1 MEGQTKLLF
10 LGDSITDADHNLDG
24 DPDSLGDGYVR
35 IIAERIKDRGVCF
48 VNKGHDGFTVPALLR
63 MLDADCISA
72 APDVVT
78 VLIGCNDAGI
88 EMHTQ
93 RTLKQQ
99 KFEENY
105 GRLIRRIR
113 TETAA
118 RILCMGPFIF
128 AEPAR
133 YRRWFPVIE
142 EAEAIERKMALRY
155 GAEFL
160 PLHNVLNRAAD
171 AEGTGEITVDGIHLN
186 RRGARI
192 VAEEWL
198 ALYKP
203 SFPVGII
210 KEEHKG

>member
-1 MEGQTKLLF
+1 
-10 LGDSITDADHNLDG
+10 
-24 DPDSLGDGYVR
+24 
-35 IIAERIKDRGVCF
+35 
-48 VNKGHDGFTVPALLR
+48 
-63 MLDADCISA
+63 
-72 APDVVT
+72 
-78 VLIGCNDAGI
+78 
-88 EMHTQ
+88 
-93 RTLKQQ
+93 
-99 KFEENY
+99 
-105 GRLIRRIR
+105 
-113 TETAA
+113 
-118 RILCMGPFIF
+118 MGPFIF